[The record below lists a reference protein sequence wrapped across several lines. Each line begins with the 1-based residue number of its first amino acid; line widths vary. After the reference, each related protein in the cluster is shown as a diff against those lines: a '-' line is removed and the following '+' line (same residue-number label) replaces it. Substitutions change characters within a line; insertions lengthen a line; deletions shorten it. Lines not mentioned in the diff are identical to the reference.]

1 MVNEEVKGEKE
12 EGGKEQKENGFV
24 QGALC
29 FNKEGVGMFRGNM
42 LISAALRCRLKWKG
56 GFEGIIG
63 QTAPFS
69 LQS

>member
-1 MVNEEVKGEKE
+1 M
-12 EGGKEQKENGFV
+12 

-69 LQS
+69 RQS

>member
-1 MVNEEVKGEKE
+1 M
-12 EGGKEQKENGFV
+12 

-29 FNKEGVGMFRGNM
+29 FNKEGVGMLKRGNV

-69 LQS
+69 RQS